1 MKSNRTTNG
10 SARRG
15 FISTQAAIVL
25 AVVTGSAGLLAYEW
39 HHAHPPKTH
48 HSSAGGNH
56 HHKKATATN

>member
-25 AVVTGSAGLLAYEW
+25 AVVTGSAGLARSVLSDESGPVAYG
-39 HHAHPPKTH
+39 AQSLLVTPRP
-48 HSSAGGNH
+48 SR
-56 HHKKATATN
+56 